1 MADYLPLANLP
12 TCKFA
17 PCPFF
22 IHFIQLIHSAYFIV
36 MKTNHLIIISLLFAA
51 LGFTNCDRH
60 EAAETETTAA
70 DAEALKRAS
79 VSRGEYLVN
88 VMGCDDC
95 HTPKTMTPQGP
106 APDLTRRFMG
116 HPANEPFESADKKNL
131 IETQHVA
138 VFSPGMTAAAGP
150 WGVSFAANI
159 SPDDTGIGTWTE
171 AQFFKAIREGKSKG
185 LDGTRPLLPPMP
197 WPTLAKLTDEDL
209 RAIFNYLKTVTPMK
223 NIVPQPKGL

>member
-1 MADYLPLANLP
+1 
-12 TCKFA
+12 
-17 PCPFF
+17 
-22 IHFIQLIHSAYFIV
+22 
-36 MKTNHLIIISLLFAA
+36 MKTNHLIVISLLFAA
-51 LGFTNCDRH
+51 LWFTNCDRQ
-60 EAAETETTAA
+60 ESAETETTAA

-116 HPANEPFESADKKNL
+116 HPANEPFESANKKNL

-138 VFSPGMTAAAGP
+138 VFSPGMTAAAGA

-171 AQFFKAIREGKSKG
+171 AQFFKAIREGRSKG

-197 WPTLAKLTDEDL
+197 WPVYKNLTDEDL
-209 RAIFNYLKTVTPMK
+209 RAIFNYLKTATPVK

>member
-1 MADYLPLANLP
+1 MNFGFSKISPIVFLLALSP
-12 TCKFA
+12 
-17 PCPFF
+17 
-22 IHFIQLIHSAYFIV
+22 V
-36 MKTNHLIIISLLFAA
+36 
-51 LGFTNCDRH
+51 FTSCEPK
-60 EAAETETTAA
+60 EAAETETPAVT
-70 DAEALKRAS
+70 AEAAKRYS

-131 IETQHVA
+131 IENQHVA

-159 SPDDTGIGTWTE
+159 SPDDTGIGAWTE

-197 WPTLAKLTDEDL
+197 WPGLAKLADEDL
-209 RAIFNYLKTVTPMK
+209 RAIYNYLKTVTPMK